1 MDSNHRMAESKS
13 AALPTWRI
21 PYCFLVC
28 CGLGSAGTW
37 CLLIIDMK
45 QNSIIH
51 MVNIIGTRF
60 INRLLE
66 NTLLL

>member
-13 AALPTWRI
+13 AALPTWLI
-21 PYCFLVC
+21 PYCFLLC

-45 QNSIIH
+45 QKSITAI
-51 MVNIIGTRF
+51 VNIIGKCFTD
-60 INRLLE
+60 ILLE
-66 NTLLL
+66 NTL

>member
-21 PYCFLVC
+21 PYCFLLC
-28 CGLGSAGTW
+28 CDLGSAGTW

-45 QNSIIH
+45 QNNIIAI
-51 MVNIIGTRF
+51 VNIIGTRF
-60 INRLLE
+60 ISILLE